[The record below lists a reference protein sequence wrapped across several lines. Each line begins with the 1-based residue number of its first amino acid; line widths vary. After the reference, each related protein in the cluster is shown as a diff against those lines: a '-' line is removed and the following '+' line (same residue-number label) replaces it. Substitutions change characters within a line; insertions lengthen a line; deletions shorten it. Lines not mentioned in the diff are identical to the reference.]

1 MKQKFNVITSTC
13 VPLPLENVDTDQIIP
28 ARFLKATTREEKFFG
43 DNLFRDWRYN
53 SDGTVNKDFVLND
66 PTYSG
71 CILVAGKNFGSGSSR
86 EHAAWAIAGYG
97 FRVVISSFFADIHKN
112 NELNNFVLPVVVS
125 EDFLQ
130 ELFLTIQNDPKTE
143 VEVDLPNQRVTNK
156 ATGRSEQ
163 FDINGYKKHCLMN
176 GLDDIDFLVQNKDK
190 IEAWECNATLRH
202 SCRRTA
208 QQINSYKRIAPLVE
222 IMDSTLRDG
231 EQTNGV
237 SFLPHEKLVMARKL
251 LHEVNVDRIEVASAR
266 VSDGE
271 KEAVSMICRY
281 ARQIDRL
288 DSVEVLGFVDG
299 GLSVDWI
306 ADCGGRTIN
315 LLAKGSLKH
324 CTQQLHKTPEEHIAD
339 IKKEVEYAHSK
350 GLSVNLYL
358 EDWSNG
364 MKDSP
369 EYVYQLM
376 DALTSPNPSQGEG
389 LGSSPWGRLG
399 GVSRFMLPD
408 TLGVM
413 NPLQVVE
420 YFRKMMKRY
429 PQTHFDF
436 HAHNDYD
443 LAVSNSLAA
452 VLSGAKGL
460 HVTVNG
466 LGERCGNAPLA
477 SVQVILKDQFH
488 AKTNINE
495 EQLNDISRMVES
507 FSGIAVAPN
516 QPIVGEHVFTQVAGV
531 HADGDTKDQLYFN
544 ELMPERF
551 GRKREYALG
560 KQSGKA
566 NIAKNLEELGL
577 ELTPEQTRRVTQR
590 ITELGDKKEI
600 VTQEDLPYIVS
611 DVLKHDGSEDKVKLI
626 SYVVSTAYGLKP
638 GANIKVEIN
647 GKQYDGSAVGD
658 GQYDAFVKALRY
670 IYKKYLNRTF
680 PILANYQVTIPPGGR
695 TDALV
700 QTVISWHHDGGLLR
714 TRALDADQTEAAIK
728 ATFKMLNIIEN
739 EQNLTT
745 K

>member
-1 MKQKFNVITSTC
+1 M
-13 VPLPLENVDTDQIIP
+13 
-28 ARFLKATTREEKFFG
+28 
-43 DNLFRDWRYN
+43 
-53 SDGTVNKDFVLND
+53 
-66 PTYSG
+66 
-71 CILVAGKNFGSGSSR
+71 
-86 EHAAWAIAGYG
+86 
-97 FRVVISSFFADIHKN
+97 
-112 NELNNFVLPVVVS
+112 
-125 EDFLQ
+125 
-130 ELFLTIQNDPKTE
+130 
-143 VEVDLPNQRVTNK
+143 
-156 ATGRSEQ
+156 
-163 FDINGYKKHCLMN
+163 
-176 GLDDIDFLVQNKDK
+176 
-190 IEAWECNATLRH
+190 
-202 SCRRTA
+202 
-208 QQINSYKRIAPLVE
+208 NSYQRMAPFVE

-251 LHEVNVDRIEVASAR
+251 LYDVNVDRIEVASAR
-266 VSDGE
+266 VSEGE
-271 KEAVSMICRY
+271 REAVTRICAFAKKVGLLER
-281 ARQIDRL
+281 
-288 DSVEVLGFVDG
+288 VEVLGFVDG
-299 GLSVDWI
+299 GKSVDWI
-306 ADCGGRTIN
+306 KECGGQVIN

-324 CTQQLHKTPEEHIAD
+324 CTQQLNKTPDEHISD
-339 IKKEVEYAHSK
+339 IRREVEYAVQQ

-376 DALTSPNPSQGEG
+376 DALTLNEAVPEDSAQSTQAKAGAPKGTAAKLKIQ
-389 LGSSPWGRLG
+389 
-399 GVSRFMLPD
+399 RFMLPD

-413 NPLQVVE
+413 NPLQVIE
-420 YFRKMMKRY
+420 YFRKMLKRY
-429 PQTHFDF
+429 PDVHFDF

-452 VLSGAKGL
+452 VLSGARGL

-466 LGERCGNAPLA
+466 LGERCGNAPMA
-477 SVQVILKDQFH
+477 SVQAILKDQFH
-488 AKTNINE
+488 AKTSIVEN
-495 EQLNDISRMVES
+495 QLNDLSRMVES
-507 FSGIAVAPN
+507 FSGITVAPN
-516 QPIVGEHVFTQVAGV
+516 QPIVGENVFTQVAGV
-531 HADGDTKDQLYFN
+531 HADGDSKNKLYYN
-544 ELMPERF
+544 ELVPERF

-560 KQSGKA
+560 KNSGRA

-577 ELTPEQTRRVTQR
+577 ELTPEQTRRVTER

-611 DVLKHDGSEDKVKLI
+611 DVLKHDGSEDRVKLI

-647 GKQYDGSAVGD
+647 GHQYDGSAVGD

-700 QTVISWHHDGGLLR
+700 QTVISWHYKDGLLR
-714 TRALDADQTEAAIK
+714 TRGLDADQTEAAIK
-728 ATFKMLNIIEN
+728 ATFKMLNIVEN
-739 EQNLTT
+739 EHT

>member
-1 MKQKFNVITSTC
+1 M
-13 VPLPLENVDTDQIIP
+13 
-28 ARFLKATTREEKFFG
+28 
-43 DNLFRDWRYN
+43 
-53 SDGTVNKDFVLND
+53 
-66 PTYSG
+66 
-71 CILVAGKNFGSGSSR
+71 
-86 EHAAWAIAGYG
+86 
-97 FRVVISSFFADIHKN
+97 
-112 NELNNFVLPVVVS
+112 
-125 EDFLQ
+125 
-130 ELFLTIQNDPKTE
+130 
-143 VEVDLPNQRVTNK
+143 
-156 ATGRSEQ
+156 
-163 FDINGYKKHCLMN
+163 
-176 GLDDIDFLVQNKDK
+176 
-190 IEAWECNATLRH
+190 
-202 SCRRTA
+202 
-208 QQINSYKRIAPLVE
+208 NSYQRMAPFVE

-251 LHEVNVDRIEVASAR
+251 LYDVNVDRIEVASAR
-266 VSDGE
+266 VSEGE
-271 KEAVSMICRY
+271 REAVTRICAFAKKVGLLER
-281 ARQIDRL
+281 
-288 DSVEVLGFVDG
+288 VEVLGFVDG
-299 GLSVDWI
+299 GKSVDWI
-306 ADCGGRTIN
+306 KECGGRVIN

-324 CTQQLHKTPEEHIAD
+324 CTQQLRKTPEMHISD
-339 IKKEVEYAHSK
+339 IRREVEYAVQQ

-364 MKDSP
+364 MKDSS

-376 DALTSPNPSQGEG
+376 DALTLNEAVPEDSAQSTQAKAGAPKGTAAKLKIQ
-389 LGSSPWGRLG
+389 
-399 GVSRFMLPD
+399 RFMLPD

-413 NPLQVVE
+413 NPLQVIE
-420 YFRKMMKRY
+420 YFRKMLKRY
-429 PQTHFDF
+429 PDVHFDF

-452 VLSGAKGL
+452 VLSGARGL

-466 LGERCGNAPLA
+466 LGERCGNAPMA
-477 SVQVILKDQFH
+477 SVQAILKDQFH
-488 AKTNINE
+488 AKTSIVEN
-495 EQLNDISRMVES
+495 QLNDLSRMVES
-507 FSGIAVAPN
+507 FSGITVAPN

-531 HADGDTKDQLYFN
+531 HADGDSKNKLYYN
-544 ELMPERF
+544 ELVPERF

-560 KQSGKA
+560 KNSGRA

-577 ELTPEQTRRVTQR
+577 ELTPEQTRRVTER

-611 DVLKHDGSEDKVKLI
+611 DVLKHDGSEDRVKLI

-647 GKQYDGSAVGD
+647 GHQYDGSAVGD

-700 QTVISWHHDGGLLR
+700 QTVISWHYKDGLLR
-714 TRALDADQTEAAIK
+714 TRGLDADQTEAAIK
-728 ATFKMLNIIEN
+728 ATFTMLNIVEN
-739 EQNLTT
+739 EHT